1 MSTDVDWPW
10 KIREAIERVKTR
22 YDHIGRNT
30 GAPFLAVVYP
40 PDAEA
45 AVLKEWH
52 TQLATLGKEFEI
64 HPIDVL
70 KITMAV
76 LDEFGG
82 ENIVQAIA
90 QPMPGSNPESDLGN
104 MWINAVA
111 TAVRERSAKEG
122 VKRPIVVLERTGA
135 LFPAAS
141 PRAVMQQLWD
151 SGQSALDGPVVVLI
165 PGTLIEAR
173 VYLFLNKQ
181 EELMYRGDIL

>member
-30 GAPFLAVVYP
+30 GASFLAVVYP

-52 TQLATLGKEFEI
+52 TQLAGRSARSSRFTRSTSSRSRWPFLMNSEARTSFRQSLSRCWIKSRI
-64 HPIDVL
+64 R
-70 KITMAV
+70 
-76 LDEFGG
+76 
-82 ENIVQAIA
+82 
-90 QPMPGSNPESDLGN
+90 PGQYVE
-104 MWINAVA
+104 WNAVA

-151 SGQSALDGPVVVLI
+151 SGQSALDGP
-165 PGTLIEAR
+165 AR
-173 VYLFLNKQ
+173 RPNS
-181 EELMYRGDIL
+181 RNTD